1 MRNKILIYVIIILS
15 IIYCSI
21 GSRTSTT
28 FFNSEPNTINVKMND
43 TSIEKLNLEEYI
55 IGVVASEMPA
65 SFDSEALK
73 AQAVAA
79 RTYALFKMNGNIKNF
94 DVVTN
99 VSNQGYIDIEG
110 MKKKWNNNYDEYYE
124 KIKNAVL
131 DTKGEVMYYND
142 KIVEAYY
149 FAMSNGYTEKA
160 SLVFSSDRDYLQ
172 SVESEYDKLQN
183 NFQVAKTIS
192 KNEFCNTLNI
202 SCDVINI
209 NNIKRS
215 DTGRVNTISINGIS
229 FKGTEIRKK
238 LKLRSTDFN
247 IDENGNNIIITTK
260 GYGHGVGMSQYGAN
274 GMAKMGKTYKEILN
288 HYYTNV
294 KIKTI

>member
-1 MRNKILIYVIIILS
+1 MKNKILIFVIAILS

-21 GSRTSTT
+21 GSKTSTT
-28 FFNSEPNTINVKMND
+28 FFNSEPNTINVKMKDEN
-43 TSIEKLNLEEYI
+43 IKKLNLEDYV

-65 SFDSEALK
+65 SFDTEALK

-79 RTYALFKMNGNIKNF
+79 RTYALFKMDGNTKNY
-94 DVVTN
+94 DVVTS
-99 VSNQGYIDIEG
+99 VINQGYIDTEG
-110 MKKKWNNNYDEYYE
+110 MKKKWNNKYEEYYE

-142 KIVEAYY
+142 KIIEAYY

-160 SLVFSSDRDYLQ
+160 GLVFSSDKDYLQ
-172 SVESEYDKLQN
+172 SVESEYDKSQN
-183 NFQVAKTIS
+183 NFIVTKRLS
-192 KNEFCNTLNI
+192 KNEFCNNLNI
-202 SCDVINI
+202 NCDVINI
-209 NNIKRS
+209 SDIKRS
-215 DTGRVNTISINGIS
+215 DTGRVNTLSINGNV
-229 FKGTEIRKK
+229 FKGTEVRKK
-238 LKLRSTDFN
+238 LNLRSTDFS
-247 IDENGNNIIITTK
+247 IQENSDNLIITTK

-274 GMAKMGKTYKEILN
+274 GMAKMGKDYKEILN